1 MKCLGNMERLHLPN
15 DLVMQLFKLYE
26 QKGQSYY
33 YKALFSRDDEVMART
48 TLELDTQALAY
59 YLKLNLTPARI
70 KLLSD
75 PKAVELISQSIT
87 TDVILINVILIALA
101 IYALV
106 KLFRYVF
113 DDE

>member
-1 MKCLGNMERLHLPN
+1 M
-15 DLVMQLFKLYE
+15 
-26 QKGQSYY
+26 
-33 YKALFSRDDEVMART
+33 
-48 TLELDTQALAY
+48 LD
-59 YLKLNLTPARI
+59 
-70 KLLSD
+70 KLLSEE
-75 PKAVELISQSIT
+75 KAVELISQSIT

>member
-1 MKCLGNMERLHLPN
+1 M
-15 DLVMQLFKLYE
+15 
-26 QKGQSYY
+26 
-33 YKALFSRDDEVMART
+33 
-48 TLELDTQALAY
+48 LD
-59 YLKLNLTPARI
+59 

-87 TDVILINVILIALA
+87 IDVILINVIKIALA

-106 KLFRYVF
+106 RLFRYVF

>member
-1 MKCLGNMERLHLPN
+1 M
-15 DLVMQLFKLYE
+15 
-26 QKGQSYY
+26 
-33 YKALFSRDDEVMART
+33 
-48 TLELDTQALAY
+48 LD
-59 YLKLNLTPARI
+59 

-87 TDVILINVILIALA
+87 TDVILINVILKALA

-106 KLFRYVF
+106 KLFGYVF